1 MSIIREHL
9 SCMRFYFIKYDFNS
23 SLQSLTV
30 PMQGFLNAMVY
41 GWTRDDFVKSVTGT
55 DSKDVRNGRRTVSF
69 RTERDHDQSND
80 DESENNNSLQHQAQL
95 SHHSEH
101 IHRFNN
107 GGLSL
112 SRSGSTNGVTHN
124 QVLSQE
130 TDFEDTDL
138 EDGDELQIS
147 RTISVYRV

>member
-80 DESENNNSLQHQAQL
+80 DESENN

-101 IHRFNN
+101 NIRRFND

-112 SRSGSTNGVTHN
+112 SGSRSTNGVEHS